1 MDSPSIV
8 KPFIN
13 HFYDSNYLKMMFDFQ
28 EIYILKKIVDQ
39 DTPIKVD
46 IPKVL
51 DEKNIKKYL
60 DIDHVMEIIYSYS
73 KLRFLFK
80 FVKEYK
86 DLKKEKR
93 LIDDDKISNEIE
105 QILTEKID
113 NISRLINHDI
123 NTSLIYKKFKIKI

>member
-1 MDSPSIV
+1 
-8 KPFIN
+8 
-13 HFYDSNYLKMMFDFQ
+13 
-28 EIYILKKIVDQ
+28 
-39 DTPIKVD
+39 
-46 IPKVL
+46 
-51 DEKNIKKYL
+51 
-60 DIDHVMEIIYSYS
+60 MEIIYSYS

-86 DLKKEKR
+86 DLKNEKR